1 MSIEVQTLLSSK
13 ARKVGASESSSD
25 FQAIFLDA
33 LNYSIGDIN
42 QRTDQTTAAVATID
56 ATIDLD
62 AQTYQNAISM
72 GVDFYMA
79 ENGTW
84 NTQNVDSLRAKYF
97 DQLKW
102 VHTKYLQGIDASVR
116 FGDLDA

>member
-25 FQAIFLDA
+25 FQAIFTDA
-33 LNYSIGDIN
+33 LNFAIGDIC
-42 QRTDQTTAAVATID
+42 QRTDQTIAAVATVD
-56 ATIDLD
+56 ETIALD
-62 AQTYQNAISM
+62 AQKYQNALSM
-72 GVDFYMA
+72 GLDFYIA

-84 NTQNVDSLRAKYF
+84 NTQNVDGLRTKYF

-102 VHTKYLQGIDASVR
+102 VHTKYLQSIDAGVR